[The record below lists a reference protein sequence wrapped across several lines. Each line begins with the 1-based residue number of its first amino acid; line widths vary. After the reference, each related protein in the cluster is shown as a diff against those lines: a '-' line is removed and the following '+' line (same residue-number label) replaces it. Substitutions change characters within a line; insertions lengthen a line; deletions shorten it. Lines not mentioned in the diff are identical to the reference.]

1 MELLI
6 LGVVCVILGIITG
19 LLPGITLSTVLILL
33 YPFLIK
39 SDAATVLYIYLILL
53 VTIQYYGGI
62 SAVVFGVIGEI
73 TEQATVANGHALFK
87 QGKVN
92 SLLPA
97 MATHSLL
104 SGIFSVILLSLICFN
119 TEVLILFLSS
129 NFKILLLSSAII
141 FLIVSSEKKIFNIIM
156 IIAGLILGIQG
167 TKIIP
172 QFNILSDSLFAYGIP
187 LEPMLTGFIIIP
199 ALLNNIF
206 DNSPVTASS
215 QIKNV
220 PPKERWKHLMRV
232 THLPSTIRGFI
243 IGCITGLIPGVSYAI
258 SSTLAFFS
266 ESMINRHASTN
277 DSLFKYVL
285 AAESATKAGA
295 IVVLLPLFL
304 FWVPIVPS
312 EAILLS
318 IFETSSMTF
327 NQWILFFTDNL
338 HYIIGL
344 LILLEI
350 VNWII
355 SGYLYKYIAVAYTP
369 LKRYGYKIIMCLVCL
384 SIVYQAFNTH
394 SLILDLT
401 TLGIAVTLGML
412 LQDVSGK
419 MSFLFAFFISASL
432 LPAIYRW
439 TLVHF

>member
-1 MELLI
+1 MEFLI

-19 LLPGITLSTVLILL
+19 LLPGISLTTVLILL

-62 SAVVFGVIGEI
+62 SAVVFGVMGEM
-73 TEQATVANGHALFK
+73 TEQATVVNGHALFK
-87 QGKVN
+87 QGKEN

-104 SGIFSVILLSLICFN
+104 SGIFSIILLSIISFH
-119 TEVLILFLSS
+119 TEVLALFLSS
-129 NFKILLLSSAII
+129 TIKILLLSSAII
-141 FLIVSSEKKIFNIIM
+141 FLVIASEKRIFNIIM
-156 IIAGLILGIQG
+156 IIIGLILGSLG
-167 TKIIP
+167 SKIIP
-172 QFNILSDSLFAYGIP
+172 QFSITASNLFAYGIP

-199 ALLNNIF
+199 SLLNNIF
-206 DNSPVTASS
+206 DNSPVPASI
-215 QIKNV
+215 QLKNV
-220 PPKERWKHLMRV
+220 SPKERWMLLMRV

-243 IGCITGLIPGVSYAI
+243 VGCITGLIPGVSYTI

-266 ESMINRHASTN
+266 ESMVNRHSKTS

-285 AAESATKAGA
+285 AAESATKSGA
-295 IVVLLPLFL
+295 ILVLFPLFL

-327 NQWILFFTDNL
+327 NQWILFFTNNL
-338 HYIIGL
+338 PHIIGL

-350 VNWII
+350 VNWLI

-369 LKRYGYKIIMCLVCL
+369 LKRYGYHIIMCLVCL
-384 SIVYQAFNTH
+384 SIIYQGFNTH

-401 TLGIAVTLGML
+401 TLGISVILGML
-412 LQDVSGK
+412 LKDQSGK
-419 MSFLFAFFISASL
+419 MSFVFAFFISASL